1 MGVCRAIGAASVMLI
16 TATVA
21 GEPSSPRMALF
32 RYVSVAVGLG
42 AQPDLKATAAENQLR
57 VPRTNSVT
65 NQAVPKFAKHT

>member
-1 MGVCRAIGAASVMLI
+1 MGVCGATGAVSVMLT

-32 RYVSVAVGLG
+32 KYVPVAVRLG
-42 AQPDLKATAAENQLR
+42 AQPDLKATAAQIQLR